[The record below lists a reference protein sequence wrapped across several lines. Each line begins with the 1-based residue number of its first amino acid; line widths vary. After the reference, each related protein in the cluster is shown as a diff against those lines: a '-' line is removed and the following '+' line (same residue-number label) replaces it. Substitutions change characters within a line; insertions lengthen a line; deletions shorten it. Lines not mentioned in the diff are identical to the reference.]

1 MVFDAQVINYQSITM
16 QRTTPLFQDKVAEI
30 FVKVDDFCNEFE
42 LEFKKHSLPC
52 PKHIKKRDR
61 KATLCDAEI
70 ITILIAFHGGQFRNF
85 KHFYVGYVC
94 AHLRDCF
101 PNVVSYNRFIEL
113 SHRCAVPFMLFIHYC
128 CRGRCTGI
136 SFIDSTVLR
145 VCHNKRIKR
154 NKVFKG
160 MAKVGKSTVGWF
172 FGFKLHLIIND
183 KGEILSFYLS
193 QGNTSDNNAKIIT
206 SMTKE
211 IFAKVF
217 GDKGYINK
225 ALSDLLFDDGIQ
237 LITAVRRNMKQKALS
252 NEEKLLLRKRS
263 VIETVN
269 DELKNIC
276 QIEHTR
282 HRSVPGFI
290 LNIMGAIAA
299 YSFFPKKPSIKK
311 DIEETNNLLINQFNQ
326 PTLSAA

>member
-1 MVFDAQVINYQSITM
+1 MN
-16 QRTTPLFQDKVAEI
+16 TPLFTDKVAEI
-30 FVKVDDFCNEFE
+30 FVKADDFCKHFE
-42 LEFKKHSLPC
+42 REFKNHALPVPVC
-52 PKHIKKRDR
+52 IKKRNR
-61 KATLCDAEI
+61 KATLSDAEI

-85 KHFYVGYVC
+85 KHFYLGYVC
-94 AHLRDCF
+94 VHLRDCF
-101 PNVVSYNRFIEL
+101 PDVVSYNRFIEL
-113 SHRCAVPFMLFIHYC
+113 SHRSAVPFMLFLHYC
-128 CRGRCTGI
+128 CRGECTGI

-193 QGNTSDNNAKIIT
+193 QGNTSDSNSKIIT
-206 SMTKE
+206 RMTKE
-211 IFAKVF
+211 IFGKLF
-217 GDKGYINK
+217 GDKGYIGK
-225 ALSDLLFDDGIQ
+225 ALSDLLFGDGVQ

-252 NEEKLLLRKRS
+252 NEEKLLLRKRA

-276 QIEHTR
+276 QVEHTR
-282 HRSVPGFI
+282 HRSIAGFI
-290 LNIMGAIAA
+290 LNIMSAIAA
-299 YSFFPKKPSIKK
+299 YSFFPKKPSIKI
-311 DIEETNNLLINQFNQ
+311 DIQETNPYLIEQLNQ
-326 PTLSAA
+326 PKLIAA